1 MLEKWHQRI
10 DPKVTTAYKFG
21 MGSMTKLKR
30 GDLRDALVGYA
41 MKACQDGHI
50 EVMSLRKAARDL
62 GVSSGAV
69 YRHFPDK
76 DSLFHEVVRIGF
88 FDLRERF
95 LVVRPEGDQAKTQE
109 QAIERCFTLAR
120 TYILW
125 ANENTALW
133 HMMFGRIGMMCRD
146 EIMLNPDLSRYTPFD
161 VSLEITRDLFR
172 LGLLKSEPDMS
183 DIRYMWSA
191 THGAADLAQSGAR
204 MDFEQLDQICED
216 TALRNLRSIG
226 LHLDAAPSIS

>member
-1 MLEKWHQRI
+1 MYCMGRI
-10 DPKVTTAYKFG
+10 A
-21 MGSMTKLKR
+21 KLKR
-30 GDLRDALVGYA
+30 GDLRDALVEYA
-41 MKACQDGHI
+41 LKACKDGHI

-76 DSLFHEVVRIGF
+76 DSLFHEVVKIGF

-95 LVVRPEGDQAKTQE
+95 LAIRPEGDIATTNE

-146 EIMLNPDLSRYTPFD
+146 GIMQNPELSRYTPFD
-161 VSLEITRDLFR
+161 VSLEVTRDLYHM
-172 LGLLKSEPDMS
+172 GLLQAEPDMS
-183 DIRYMWSA
+183 DVRYVWSA
-191 THGAADLAQSGAR
+191 THGAADLTISGAR
-204 MDFEQLDQICED
+204 MDFEQIDQICED
-216 TALRNLRSIG
+216 TALRNLRAIG
-226 LHLDAAPSIS
+226 LHLDAAPDVT